1 MYLLFIDTTHF
12 IQGWPVL
19 ARACDN
25 CYRSIVELLLR
36 KGSNVNKATR
46 YVGVKLIN
54 LLNDVMSE

>member
-1 MYLLFIDTTHF
+1 M
-12 IQGWPVL
+12 L

-46 YVGVKLIN
+46 YVGVN
-54 LLNDVMSE
+54 LSKVNVLNERMIEWNFGCT